1 MIGFYFTFKK
11 ITTYIGRL

>member
-1 MIGFYFTFKK
+1 VIAFHSVYKK